1 MTPMEDSNREAVE
14 LVLHLRET
22 ALDIEEAL
30 SRLFDAIEKAE
41 EVAADGASLSEML
54 EECGNVLLDE
64 IGPDWLR
71 DTGVLLAVHQAIEGG
86 TLAVKD

>member
-14 LVLHLRET
+14 LVLHLKET
-22 ALDIEEAL
+22 ALDIEDAL

-54 EECGNVLLDE
+54 E
-64 IGPDWLR
+64 
-71 DTGVLLAVHQAIEGG
+71 AS
-86 TLAVKD
+86 